1 MNKQIHVRDFDDTT
15 HGRLVDMANA
25 KGLSLSEFIRQEL
38 TEIAQ
43 KPSNAEFIKLLK
55 ELPREKIN
63 WTSEDTVRII
73 HEGREERDQQIHDS
87 LSSSKAAQT

>member
-15 HGRLVDMANA
+15 HGRLVDMASA

-43 KPSNAEFIKLLK
+43 KPSNADFIKRLK

-63 WTSEDTVRII
+63 WTSQDTVRII
-73 HEGREERDQQIHDS
+73 QEGREERDQQIHGAVSGD
-87 LSSSKAAQT
+87 KAAQT